1 MRKFSEIFRNFQ
13 KFGEISNFSN
23 RFFAKN
29 LRLQRSRAR
38 FACEAFWARF
48 AGCPLRGSAALP
60 GPLVGPASPVVARL
74 SFELGFASVR
84 ARDALR
90 CAPSRRVLKLSRIN
104 DFHLSALLLSQPFLF
119 VRVFGKR
126 QNRDVHGISRNR
138 IQNQDILQ
146 FLLVLVDSRASCTFR
161 APFSAPQA
169 FHLLTQR
176 SSYFRW

>member
-1 MRKFSEIFRNFQ
+1 MIGKCLIIRV
-13 KFGEISNFSN
+13 
-23 RFFAKN
+23 
-29 LRLQRSRAR
+29 LRRTVSRERDAY
-38 FACEAFWARF
+38 F
-48 AGCPLRGSAALP
+48 PALLCRVSRMIP
-60 GPLVGPASPVVARL
+60 TTLNVWNQESTAL
-74 SFELGFASVR
+74 SRASVR